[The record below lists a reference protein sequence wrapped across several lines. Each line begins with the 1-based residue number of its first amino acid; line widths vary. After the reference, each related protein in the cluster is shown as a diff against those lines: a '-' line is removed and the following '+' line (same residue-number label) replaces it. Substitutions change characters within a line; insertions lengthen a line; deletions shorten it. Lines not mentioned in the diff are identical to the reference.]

1 MAIDHQLVGV
11 QVKPGTNAIPKKGVM
26 GLFLAFRYSH
36 HNRMSLQSY
45 R

>member
-11 QVKPGTNAIPKKGVM
+11 QVKQQNAIPKKKVM
-26 GLFLAFRYSH
+26 GLALHYSH
-36 HNRMSLQSY
+36 HNRMSLQGY